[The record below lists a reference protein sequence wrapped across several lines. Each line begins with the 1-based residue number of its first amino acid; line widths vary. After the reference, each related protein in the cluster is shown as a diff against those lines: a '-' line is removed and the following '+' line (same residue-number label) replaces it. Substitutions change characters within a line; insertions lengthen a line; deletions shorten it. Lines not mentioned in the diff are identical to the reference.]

1 VLNKWHPSKDLD
13 IAVKIRI
20 AICLVVLLAS
30 WGNKNPVLF
39 VTLLSDMYPLS
50 EKIPKKTKE
59 RGRIKEETKMSTITN
74 FSIKNP
80 QPGRFLRC
88 RSVVLPRWPFR
99 FTKRYSFLFIYMLD
113 HGILLNI
120 CRFENS

>member
-1 VLNKWHPSKDLD
+1 LFIEVRFSEDIYVPVLNKWHPSKDLD

-50 EKIPKKTKE
+50 EKIPKK
-59 RGRIKEETKMSTITN
+59 
-74 FSIKNP
+74 
-80 QPGRFLRC
+80 Q
-88 RSVVLPRWPFR
+88 
-99 FTKRYSFLFIYMLD
+99 KRE
-113 HGILLNI
+113 G
-120 CRFENS
+120 E